1 MRALQVVRLTGPEA
15 RDQARAAIGVAPRG
29 TVVWLL
35 PRSVPASL
43 LAASPSGCSSSCSS
57 WGADR

>member
-1 MRALQVVRLTGPEA
+1 MNRRRCIVLANPEA

-43 LAASPSGCSSSCSS
+43 LAALALGLLVLLLEL
-57 WGADR
+57 GG

>member
-1 MRALQVVRLTGPEA
+1 MSQRRCIVLSGPEA

-35 PRSVPASL
+35 PRSATASV
-43 LAASPSGCSSSCSS
+43 LAAVALGLLVLLLEI
-57 WGADR
+57 GG